1 MTRDQ
6 YIAAVKAK
14 LEEVSPFDDP
24 ATFVAAGDSA
34 INTIKPI
41 VSYIDAE
48 LDKAARHC
56 LLVLPLVLLS
66 KDITA
71 ATSNAT
77 VETNGVGY
85 LGSVQTYWRLVRVKD
100 NGGAW
105 KRDVTA
111 FISTADPLYLLQ
123 QSEYTRG
130 GVAKPVAAY
139 NPEEKKIELFS
150 FPKPEEASTESITLY
165 YIDGE
170 KLAQNVASA
179 VEEYIVILCAAYV
192 AEILQ
197 DTNRATALRNE
208 FQEKVA
214 AIAA

>member
-56 LLVLPLVLLS
+56 LMVLPLVLLS
-66 KDITA
+66 KDIA
-71 ATSNAT
+71 ASTTNAT
-77 VETNGVGY
+77 VGTDGVGY
-85 LGSVQTYWRLVRVKD
+85 LGGVQTYWRLVRVKD
-100 NGGAW
+100 NGGVW

-111 FISTADPLYLLQ
+111 FISAADPLYLLQ
-123 QSEYTRG
+123 QNEYTRG
-130 GVAKPVAAY
+130 GVAKPVVAY

-150 FPKPEEASTESITLY
+150 FPKPEEAGTESITLY
-165 YIDGE
+165 YIDGAKAAE
-170 KLAQNVASA
+170 A
-179 VEEYIVILCAAYV
+179 VSSDIGEYIVILCAAYV

-197 DTNRATALRNE
+197 DTNRAKVLRTE

-214 AIAA
+214 AIEA